1 MAEKH
6 INQSSK
12 LFSNKNLG
20 SGMVGIGVL
29 LIGVSFLVDLLGL
42 GKPGL
47 QAAQLSGLLT
57 GGLLSLIGLGFH
69 ALPDNSKPTWQFV
82 VEKLDAM
89 LNLPVLVW
97 VLAGFL
103 IVFTSHFVRPLFFD
117 ASLQLSYFVDYIP
130 HLKPIGNDLHYNSS
144 AISLWLQGSSPY
156 VLAYHFYPPLYHL
169 VFSPIILFG
178 PEQKY
183 AIMTGLTLVSF
194 SLLFLFPWR
203 VKISNH
209 AIFLFF
215 FLTGL
220 ISYGMQ
226 FELERGQFNVL
237 ALLLAFGSIWL
248 FYKLPSFRY
257 LAYALL
263 TIAAHIKIYPGIFAL
278 MFFSRWQNWKEN
290 FKTAIILGFL
300 NLAAF
305 LALGYK
311 IFEQFVHSLLTE
323 SANPLWIL
331 PDKQPINHSINAFL
345 DKLAK
350 NNDNE
355 ISQTFADWL
364 GTSMSWL
371 EFVLLTVILLSA
383 AIILWRT
390 LQNRPNLLHVDVFM
404 LFILLGHLLPSVSID
419 YKLVLLAPGL
429 ALVLANRA
437 LPESKW
443 QKLVFIGLVLLISAA
458 YSLTLVPYT
467 YRSGIAITAFPMLF
481 AILLG
486 LTGLNLLNRNWKDA
500 L

>member
-1 MAEKH
+1 MTERH

-12 LFSNKNLG
+12 LFSNKNI
-20 SGMVGIGVL
+20 SAGMVGMGVL
-29 LIGVSFLVDLLGL
+29 LMGASFLVDLLGL

-47 QAAQLSGLLT
+47 QAAQLSGILV
-57 GGLLSLIGLGFH
+57 GGLLSLIGLGVQ
-69 ALPDNSKPTWQFV
+69 ALPDNSKTIWQFIA
-82 VEKLDAM
+82 EKLDAT
-89 LNLPVLVW
+89 LNLPVLIW

-103 IVFTSHFVRPLFFD
+103 VIFISYFVRLLFFD
-117 ASLQLSYFVDYIP
+117 AGRQLSYFVDYIP

-144 AISLWLQGSSPY
+144 AISLWLRGASPY
-156 VLAYHFYPPLYHL
+156 DLTYHFYPPLYHL
-169 VFSPIILFG
+169 VFSPLILFG

-183 AIMTGLTLVSF
+183 AIMTGLTLTSF
-194 SLLFLFPWR
+194 GLLFLFPWR
-203 VKISNH
+203 AKISNP

-257 LAYALL
+257 LAYGLL

-278 MFFSRWQNWKEN
+278 MFFSHWQNWKEN
-290 FKTAIILGFL
+290 LKTATLLGFL

-311 IFEQFVHSLLTE
+311 IFKQFAQSLLNE
-323 SANPLWIL
+323 SGNPLWIL
-331 PDKQPINHSINAFL
+331 PDKQPINHSLSAFL

-355 ISQTFADWL
+355 VSQSFANWL
-364 GTSMSWL
+364 GASISGV
-371 EFVLLTVILLSA
+371 EVVLWVIILLSA
-383 AIILWRT
+383 ALILWRT
-390 LQNRPNLLHVDVFM
+390 LQKRPNLLHVDVFL

-429 ALVLANRA
+429 ALVFANHA
-437 LPESKW
+437 LPELRW
-443 QKLVFIGLVLLISAA
+443 QKLVFIGLVILISAA

-481 AILLG
+481 TILLG
-486 LTGLNLLNRNWKDA
+486 LTGLNLLNRNWEDA